1 VIRRPMGFSP
11 ILSARLTPHKTSLTY
26 IGKNAIITIPVVFK
40 GSFSI
45 GQPVFLSFPGEPSM
59 PPDVPVTLTSLAGEP
74 MVKNLYPLSGSGPT
88 VLATG
93 TFATHAWAP
102 DLYLAYIL
110 FLPTPNVVSYT
121 AKGTC
126 LIEYNTISNGVRLID
141 DPGTGWIGPIS
152 GVPLGPLA
160 GTLSNS
166 VARSI
171 WLA

>member
-1 VIRRPMGFSP
+1 
-11 ILSARLTPHKTSLTY
+11 
-26 IGKNAIITIPVVFK
+26 
-40 GSFSI
+40 
-45 GQPVFLSFPGEPSM
+45 M

-166 VARSI
+166 VCTVNLADMNVLKSPGSI
-171 WLA
+171 DVIAPVAFKEGFQGVLGTFSTGL